1 MTVSD
6 VLNLFILTHQSQLHM
21 FLPNSAF
28 HDIILEICHSRHTLQ
43 TSLHHRELLI
53 SHLTITA
60 NYSLVTAKNKACL
73 QFSNKNT
80 LPLIIGKSANML

>member
-6 VLNLFILTHQSQLHM
+6 VLNLFILTHQSRLHM

-28 HDIILEICHSRHTLQ
+28 HDNILEISHSRHILQ
-43 TSLHHRELLI
+43 SHLHHGELLI

-73 QFSNKNT
+73 Q
-80 LPLIIGKSANML
+80 